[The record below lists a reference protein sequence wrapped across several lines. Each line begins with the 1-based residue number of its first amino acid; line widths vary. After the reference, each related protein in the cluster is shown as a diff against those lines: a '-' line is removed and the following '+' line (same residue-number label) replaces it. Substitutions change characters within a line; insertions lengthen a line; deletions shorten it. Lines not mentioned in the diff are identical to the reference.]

1 MTVKHF
7 IILLVLIIPTF
18 LFAQSNFTPDDS
30 NNNRISASS
39 LRRQKAK
46 EKKAHI
52 NKLIAEEENGA
63 LVFHKQWGMG
73 LKLNTDGMGLF
84 FEHGKYKTIKR
95 TNLWWIELSEK
106 RTRNQ
111 QKQTPQ
117 PTRIDYPG
125 VSIVSVGN
133 DYVYGK
139 ENNFYQLK
147 VGLGRQ
153 LRIGSKGT
161 NNGVAVSA
169 IVGGGLT
176 LGLVKPYF
184 LEIYDSTSSTGTTDI
199 KYDNNPAAFLDPN
212 IILGSSGFSK
222 GIYSTKVVPGL
233 HARGSLRFDYGRYRE
248 TLSALEVGFNADFYT
263 DKITIMALN
272 PKENFFLNVYVGIVF
287 GGRH

>member
-7 IILLVLIIPTF
+7 ILILILLIPTF
-18 LFAQSNFTPDDS
+18 LLAQTDFIIKDS
-30 NNNRISASS
+30 INNRVSASS
-39 LRRQKAK
+39 KRRQKAK
-46 EKKAHI
+46 EKKAHMD
-52 NKLIAEEENGA
+52 KLIAEEEEGA
-63 LVFHKQWGMG
+63 LVFRKQWGLG
-73 LKLNTDGMGLF
+73 IKLNTDGTSLF

-106 RTRNQ
+106 KARNQ
-111 QKQTPQ
+111 QKQSPQ
-117 PTRIDYPG
+117 PTQIDYPG

-153 LRIGSKGT
+153 FRIGSKGT

-169 IVGGGLT
+169 IVGGGVT

-199 KYDNNPAAFLDPN
+199 KYDNNPAAFLEPN
-212 IILGSSGFSK
+212 IILGSSGFAK
-222 GIYSTKVVPGL
+222 GLYSTKVVPGL
-233 HARGSLRFDYGRYRE
+233 HARGSLRFDYGKYRE
-248 TLSALEVGFNADFYT
+248 TLSALEVGFNADFYS
-263 DKITIMALN
+263 DRIAIMAMN
-272 PKENFFLNVYVGIVF
+272 PKENLFLNVYVGIVF

>member
-7 IILLVLIIPTF
+7 IVILILIIPSF
-18 LFAQSNFTPDDS
+18 LLAQSDISIKDS
-30 NNNRISASS
+30 SNNRISASTI
-39 LRRQKAK
+39 RRQKAK
-46 EKKAHI
+46 EKKARI
-52 NKLIAEEENGA
+52 DKLIAEEEEGA
-63 LVFHKQWGMG
+63 LVFQKQWGIG
-73 LKLNTDGMGLF
+73 IKLNTDGESIF

-106 RTRNQ
+106 KARNQ

-117 PTRIDYPG
+117 PILTTYPTFS
-125 VSIVSVGN
+125 VLSVGN

-139 ENNFYQLK
+139 ENNFYQMK
-147 VGLGRQ
+147 VGFGRQ

-169 IVGGGLT
+169 IVGGGIS
-176 LGLVKPYF
+176 LGLLKPYF
-184 LEIYDSTSSTGTTDI
+184 LQVLDSTSETGISDI
-199 KYDNNPAAFLDPN
+199 KYDNNPNTFLDPSS
-212 IILGSSGFSK
+212 IVGSSGFAK

-248 TLSALEVGFNADFYT
+248 TLSALEVGFNADFYS
-263 DKITIMALN
+263 DKIAIMALN

>member
-7 IILLVLIIPTF
+7 IVTIILFLPIF
-18 LFAQSNFTPDDS
+18 LFAQSDS
-30 NNNRISASS
+30 SPKDSSNNRISTYSI
-39 LRRQKAK
+39 RRQKAK
-46 EKKAHI
+46 EKKARLD
-52 NKLIAEEENGA
+52 KLIAEEEEGA
-63 LVFHKQWGMG
+63 LVFQKQWGIG
-73 LKLNTDGMGLF
+73 IKLNTDGESIF

-106 RTRNQ
+106 KARNQ

-117 PTRIDYPG
+117 PVQIDYPG
-125 VSIVSVGN
+125 FSVLSVGS

-147 VGLGRQ
+147 LGMGRQ
-153 LRIGSKGT
+153 LRIGSKGI

-169 IVGGGLT
+169 IVGGGLS

-184 LEIYDSTSSTGTTDI
+184 VQVYDSTSSTGMSDI
-199 KYDNNPAAFLDPN
+199 KYANNPAAFLDPT
-212 IILGSSGFSK
+212 IILGSSGFAK
-222 GIYSTKVVPGL
+222 GIYSTKVVPGV

-248 TLSALEVGFNADFYT
+248 TLSALEVGFNADFYS
-263 DKITIMALN
+263 DKIAIMALN